1 MFVISS
7 MSALRQSIVSVLI
20 AIGIVG
26 SLTLIVDLEESEFSR
41 GIVSV
46 GDLKPVGISRALTK
60 TSEEFFMDARE
71 IKDEVDELA
80 VKD

>member
-1 MFVISS
+1 MK
-7 MSALRQSIVSVLI
+7 
-20 AIGIVG
+20 
-26 SLTLIVDLEESEFSR
+26 ESEFSR

-80 VKD
+80 VGD